1 MPEWIGKRIGLSL
14 LAKPMELDLSEALK
28 LLEAVIDPELR
39 APITD
44 LGMVEIHS
52 ESSTHVALTIKLTIV
67 GCPAAQSIERD
78 VRNALA
84 KFELDLTMSTMTAEE
99 REGLKKKLR
108 ADKPIRFNPF
118 AQPQSLTKILFVG
131 SGKGGV
137 GKSTLTAN
145 LAVSLAK
152 LGHKVGLLD
161 ADIFGYSIPG
171 QLGIKT
177 GPTKV
182 DELMLPPIAFDVKV
196 ISIGFFVDGNKPV
209 AWRGP
214 MLHRA
219 IEQFLTDVYWGDLVF
234 LVVDLP
240 PGTGDVAIS
249 LGQLLPGASSIV
261 ITTPQAAAAT
271 VAQRSG
277 AIGVQ
282 TGGEILGVIENMSY
296 LQQGEERLEIFG
308 SGGGQAVADALS
320 EVTGTQVS
328 QLGQIPLATE
338 LREASDSGVPLV
350 ISQPMHPVSLEI
362 TRIAKVIAAKPRGL
376 SGKRL
381 GINLS

>member
-1 MPEWIGKRIGLSL
+1 M
-14 LAKPMELDLSEALK
+14 SEALR
-28 LLEAVIDPELR
+28 LLQGVIDPELR

-52 ESSTHVALTIKLTIV
+52 ESPGRVNLTVKLTIV

-78 VRNALA
+78 VRAALSDL
-84 KFELDLTMSTMTAEE
+84 EVELTMSTMTADE
-99 REGLKKKLR
+99 RAELKKKLR
-108 ADKPIRFNPF
+108 GDKPIRFNPF
-118 AQPQSLTKILFVG
+118 SQPTSLTKILFIG

-145 LAVSLAK
+145 LAVALAQK
-152 LGHKVGLLD
+152 GNKVGLLD
-161 ADIFGYSIPG
+161 ADIFGYSIPD
-171 QLGIKT
+171 QMGIKV

-196 ISIGFFVDGNKPV
+196 ISIGFFVTGNQPV

-219 IEQFLTDVYWGDLVF
+219 IEQFLTDVYWGDLDY

-249 LGQLLPGASSIV
+249 LGQLLPGANSIV
-261 ITTPQAAAAT
+261 VTTPQAAAAS

-282 TGGEILGVIENMSY
+282 TGGEVLGVIENMSY
-296 LQQGEERLEIFG
+296 LQQGSERLEIFG
-308 SGGGQAVADALS
+308 SGGGEWVAKALS
-320 EVTGTQVS
+320 ETTGNPVPL
-328 QLGQIPLATE
+328 LGQIPLSAE
-338 LREASDSGVPLV
+338 LRAASDSGVPLV
-350 ISQPMHPVSLEI
+350 ISEPNHPVSQEI
-362 TRIAKVIAAKPRGL
+362 IRIAASISAIPRGL

-381 GINLS
+381 GIHPG